1 MAQATLTRPAELSQ
15 EQSSSWLT
23 EFMDSTGHTSSQG
36 FDRDLVISHQPVLL
50 TETVHQLTLQEGG
63 VYVDGTTGE
72 GGHSQAIL
80 HAEPQVKSVL
90 GIDWDSR
97 SLQTARSRLAEF
109 GGRFLPAPG
118 NYTDM
123 VELAAERGIS
133 EANGILLDL
142 GFSSRQVET
151 PGYGLSFQTDEPL
164 DMRYDQEGDLTAEE
178 IVNTYDE
185 RELGQLIRRYG
196 EEPRGMSIARAII
209 KERPVT
215 TTGQLASIVG
225 GLLGRRPGQRVNPA
239 TKTFQ
244 ALRIEVND
252 ELSNVERGLDA
263 AVGLLAVGG
272 RLAVISYH
280 SLEDRIIKSFFNREA
295 AACVCPPSLP
305 VCVCG
310 QKPRIKII
318 NRRVIKPSEEEVRS
332 NPRSRSAKLRVVQ
345 RILVDPILGYQT
357 A

>member
-1 MAQATLTRPAELSQ
+1 MAQATLTIPAELSQ
-15 EQSSSWLT
+15 EPSGSWLM
-23 EFMDSTGHTSSQG
+23 EFMDSTGHTSTHG
-36 FDRDLVISHQPVLL
+36 PEGGLVISHQPVLL
-50 TETVHQLTLQEGG
+50 TETVFQLMLQEGG

-80 HAEPQVKSVL
+80 QADPQVKTVL

-97 SLQTARSRLAEF
+97 SLQTAQSRLAGF
-109 GGRFLPAPG
+109 TDRFMPAPG
-118 NYTDM
+118 NYADM
-123 VELAAERGIS
+123 AELAAERGIT
-133 EANGILLDL
+133 EVNGILLDL

-164 DMRYDQEGDLTAEE
+164 DMRYDPEGDLTAEE

-196 EEPRGMSIARAII
+196 EETRGMGIARAII

-263 AVGLLAVGG
+263 AAGLLAVGG

-280 SLEDRIIKSFFNREA
+280 SLEDRIIKSFFNQEA
-295 AACVCPPSLP
+295 ATCVCPPRLP

-310 QKPRIKII
+310 QTPRIRII
-318 NRRVIKPSEEEVRS
+318 NRRVIKPSEEEVHS

-345 RILVDPILGYQT
+345 RI
-357 A
+357 

>member
-1 MAQATLTRPAELSQ
+1 MAQATLTIPAELSQ
-15 EQSSSWLT
+15 EPSGSWLM
-23 EFMDSTGHTSSQG
+23 EFMDSTGHTSTHG
-36 FDRDLVISHQPVLL
+36 PDGDLVISHQPVLL
-50 TETVHQLTLQEGG
+50 TETVFQLMLQEGG

-80 HAEPQVKSVL
+80 QADPQVKTVL

-97 SLQTARSRLAEF
+97 SLQTAQSRLAGF
-109 GGRFLPAPG
+109 TDRFMPAPG
-118 NYTDM
+118 NYADM
-123 VELAAERGIS
+123 AELAAERGIT
-133 EANGILLDL
+133 EVNGILLDL

-164 DMRYDQEGDLTAEE
+164 DMRYDPEGDLTAEE

-196 EEPRGMSIARAII
+196 EETRGMGIARAII

-280 SLEDRIIKSFFNREA
+280 SLEDRIIKSFFNQEA
-295 AACVCPPSLP
+295 ATCVCPPRLP

-310 QKPRIKII
+310 QTPRIRII
-318 NRRVIKPSEEEVRS
+318 NRRVIKPSEEEVHS

-345 RILVDPILGYQT
+345 RI
-357 A
+357 

>member
-1 MAQATLTRPAELSQ
+1 
-15 EQSSSWLT
+15 
-23 EFMDSTGHTSSQG
+23 MDRTGHESAHPSDG
-36 FDRDLVISHQPVLL
+36 DFVVSHRPVLL
-50 TETVHQLTLQEGG
+50 TETVGQLLLQEGG

-80 HAEPQVKSVL
+80 QAEPRVKAVL

-97 SLQTARSRLAEF
+97 SLEPAPYRLAGF

-123 VELAAERGIS
+123 AELAADRGIT
-133 EANGILLDL
+133 EVNGILLDL

-164 DMRYDQEGDLTAEE
+164 DMRYDPNGDLTAEE
-178 IVNTYDE
+178 IVNTYSE
-185 RELGQLIRRYG
+185 RELGQLIRRFG
-196 EEPRGMSIARAII
+196 EETRGMSVARAII

-215 TTGQLASIVG
+215 TTGQLASIIG
-225 GLLGRRPGQRVNPA
+225 GILGRRPGQRVNPA

-244 ALRIEVND
+244 ALRIAVND

-263 AVGLLAVGG
+263 ALGLLAGDG

-280 SLEDRIIKSFFNREA
+280 SLEDRIVKSFFKREA
-295 AACVCPPSLP
+295 ANCVCPPSLP

-310 QKPRIKII
+310 QTPRIKII
-318 NRRVIKPSEEEVRS
+318 NRRVIKPSEEEVRT
-332 NPRSRSAKLRVVQ
+332 NPRCRSAKLRVVQ
-345 RILVDPILGYQT
+345 RI
-357 A
+357 

>member
-1 MAQATLTRPAELSQ
+1 MAQATLTRPAELSDF
-15 EQSSSWLT
+15 WLT
-23 EFMDSTGHTSSQG
+23 ELMDRTGQAPDHDSDAV
-36 FDRDLVISHQPVLL
+36 FVVSHQPVLL
-50 TETVHQLTLQEGG
+50 TETVRQLSLQEGG
-63 VYVDGTTGE
+63 IYVDGTTGE

-80 HAEPQVKSVL
+80 QAEPPVKVVL
-90 GIDWDSR
+90 GIDWDPR
-97 SLQTARSRLAEF
+97 SLEAAESRLAGF
-109 GGRFLPAPG
+109 GDRFVPVQG
-118 NYTDM
+118 NYAEM
-123 VELAAERGIS
+123 SSLAAEHGIT
-133 EANGILLDL
+133 EVHGIVLDL
-142 GFSSRQVET
+142 GFSSRQVEN

-164 DMRYDQEGDLTAEE
+164 DMRYDPGGDLTAEE

-209 KERPVT
+209 KGRPVA

-244 ALRIEVND
+244 ALRIAVND
-252 ELSNVERGLDA
+252 ELTNVENGLDA
-263 AVGLLAVGG
+263 AVGLLAEGG

-280 SLEDRIIKSFFNREA
+280 SLEDRTVKSFFNREA
-295 AACVCPPSLP
+295 ADCVCPPGLP

-310 QKPRIKII
+310 QTPRIKII
-318 NRRVIKPSEEEVRS
+318 NRRVIKPSDEEVQA

-345 RILVDPILGYQT
+345 RI
-357 A
+357 

>member
-1 MAQATLTRPAELSQ
+1 M
-15 EQSSSWLT
+15 
-23 EFMDSTGHTSSQG
+23 EFMDSTGHTSSHG
-36 FDRDLVISHQPVLL
+36 ADRDLVISHQPVLL
-50 TETVHQLTLQEGG
+50 TETVHQLMLQEGG

-80 HAEPQVKSVL
+80 QAEPRVKTVL

-97 SLQTARSRLAEF
+97 SLRTAQSRLAEF
-109 GGRFLPAPG
+109 GSRFLPAPG
-118 NYTDM
+118 NYADM
-123 VELAAERGIS
+123 AELARERGIS
-133 EANGILLDL
+133 EVNGILLDL

-164 DMRYDQEGDLTAEE
+164 DMRYDPDGDLTAEE

-196 EEPRGMSIARAII
+196 EETRGMGIARAII
-209 KERPVT
+209 KDRPVT

-280 SLEDRIIKSFFNREA
+280 SLEDRIIKSYFNGEA
-295 AACVCPPSLP
+295 ATCVCPPGLP

-310 QKPRIKII
+310 QTPRIKII
-318 NRRVIKPSEEEVRS
+318 NRRVIKPSEEEVQS

-345 RILVDPILGYQT
+345 RI
-357 A
+357 

>member
-1 MAQATLTRPAELSQ
+1 M
-15 EQSSSWLT
+15 
-23 EFMDSTGHTSSQG
+23 
-36 FDRDLVISHQPVLL
+36 
-50 TETVHQLTLQEGG
+50 LQEGG

-80 HAEPQVKSVL
+80 QAEPQVKTVL

-97 SLQTARSRLAEF
+97 SLRTAQSRLAEF
-109 GGRFLPAPG
+109 GSRFLPAPG
-118 NYTDM
+118 NYADM
-123 VELAAERGIS
+123 AELARERGIS
-133 EANGILLDL
+133 EVNGILLDL

-164 DMRYDQEGDLTAEE
+164 DMRYDPDGDLTAEE

-196 EEPRGMSIARAII
+196 EETRGMGIARAII
-209 KERPVT
+209 KDRPVT

-280 SLEDRIIKSFFNREA
+280 SLEDRIIKSYFNGEA
-295 AACVCPPSLP
+295 ATCVCPPGLP

-310 QKPRIKII
+310 QTPRIKII
-318 NRRVIKPSEEEVRS
+318 NRRVIKPSEEEVQS

-345 RILVDPILGYQT
+345 RI
-357 A
+357 

>member
-1 MAQATLTRPAELSQ
+1 M
-15 EQSSSWLT
+15 
-23 EFMDSTGHTSSQG
+23 
-36 FDRDLVISHQPVLL
+36 
-50 TETVHQLTLQEGG
+50 LQEGG
-63 VYVDGTTGE
+63 DYVDGTTGE

-80 HAEPQVKSVL
+80 QAEPQVKTVL

-97 SLQTARSRLAEF
+97 SLRTAQSRLAEF
-109 GGRFLPAPG
+109 GSRFLPAPG
-118 NYTDM
+118 NYADM
-123 VELAAERGIS
+123 AELARERGIS
-133 EANGILLDL
+133 EVNGILLDL

-164 DMRYDQEGDLTAEE
+164 DMRYDPDGDLTAEE

-196 EEPRGMSIARAII
+196 EETRGMGIARAII
-209 KERPVT
+209 KDRPVT
-215 TTGQLASIVG
+215 TTGHLASIVG

-280 SLEDRIIKSFFNREA
+280 SLEDRIIKSYFNGEA
-295 AACVCPPSLP
+295 ATCVCPPGLP

-310 QKPRIKII
+310 QTPRIKII
-318 NRRVIKPSEEEVRS
+318 NRRVIKPSEEEVQS

-345 RILVDPILGYQT
+345 RI
-357 A
+357 

>member
-1 MAQATLTRPAELSQ
+1 VAQATLTRPAELSQ
-15 EQSSSWLT
+15 EPSGSWLM
-23 EFMDSTGHTSSQG
+23 EFMDSTGHTSTHG
-36 FDRDLVISHQPVLL
+36 PEGDFIISHQPVLL
-50 TETVHQLTLQEGG
+50 TETVFQLMLQEGG

-80 HAEPQVKSVL
+80 QADPQMKTVL

-97 SLQTARSRLAEF
+97 SLQTAQSRLA
-109 GGRFLPAPG
+109 RFTDRFMTARG
-118 NYTDM
+118 NYADM
-123 VELAAERGIS
+123 AELAAERGIT
-133 EANGILLDL
+133 EVNGILLDL

-164 DMRYDQEGDLTAEE
+164 DMRYDPEGDLTAEE

-196 EEPRGMSIARAII
+196 EETRGMGIARAII

-225 GLLGRRPGQRVNPA
+225 GLLGRRPGQQVNPA

-263 AVGLLAVGG
+263 AAGLLAVGG

-280 SLEDRIIKSFFNREA
+280 SLEDRIIKSFFNQEA
-295 AACVCPPSLP
+295 ATCVCPPRLP

-310 QKPRIKII
+310 QTPRIRII
-318 NRRVIKPSEEEVRS
+318 NRRVIKPSEEEVHS

-345 RILVDPILGYQT
+345 RI
-357 A
+357 